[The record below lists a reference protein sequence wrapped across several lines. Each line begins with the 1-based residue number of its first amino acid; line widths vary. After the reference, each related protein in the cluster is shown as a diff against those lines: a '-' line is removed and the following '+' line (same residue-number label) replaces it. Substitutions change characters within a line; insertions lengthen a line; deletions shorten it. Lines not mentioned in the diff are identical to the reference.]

1 MLLFTVTLL
10 PPVSLGNAAVQN
22 KSFCCLCWIFLCG
35 WINKL
40 WFRSCCS
47 CCLLVFWLNQDFLLE
62 SVVSLSE
69 YYLVS
74 SSCWVTITLRLILNW
89 KSAQVSNFKYIFV
102 YNQIIIGEFLGNSDF
117 FFSLRNFSFREFCV
131 FSLNSAFCTI
141 SDFFSILNFWGISD
155 LFENEDFDSK
165 FCSLLKF
172 RLFLSTLTFSWNSD
186 LFGRTMTYLGIL
198 TLLELLFFQL
208 KFFFS

>member
-1 MLLFTVTLL
+1 M
-10 PPVSLGNAAVQN
+10 SLGNAAVQN

-89 KSAQVSNFKYIFV
+89 KTAQVSNFKYIFV

-131 FSLNSAFCTI
+131 FPSKFCLLYDLWLFLD
-141 SDFFSILNFWGISD
+141 SEFLGISD

>member
-89 KSAQVSNFKYIFV
+89 KIAQVSNFKYIFV

-131 FSLNSAFCTI
+131 FSLKILPFVPFLTFWGFRTYLRMKTLTQNSALYWRADYF
-141 SDFFSILNFWGISD
+141 LVLW
-155 LFENEDFDSK
+155 
-165 FCSLLKF
+165 
-172 RLFLSTLTFSWNSD
+172 LFLGIQTFSGERW
-186 LFGRTMTYLGIL
+186 LIWEF
-198 TLLELLFFQL
+198 
-208 KFFFS
+208 

>member
-1 MLLFTVTLL
+1 M
-10 PPVSLGNAAVQN
+10 SLGNAAVQN

-47 CCLLVFWLNQDFLLE
+47 CCLLVFWLNPDFQLE

-69 YYLVS
+69 NYLLS

-89 KSAQVSNFKYIFV
+89 KTAQVSNFKYIFV
-102 YNQIIIGEFLGNSDF
+102 YSQIIIGEFLGNSDF

-131 FSLNSAFCTI
+131 FSLKILPFVRFLTFWGN
-141 SDFFSILNFWGISD
+141 SDFFSILNFWGDFGLIWEWRLWLKILLFIEVPTIFKYSD
-155 LFENEDFDSK
+155 FFLEFRPFRENY
-165 FCSLLKF
+165 
-172 RLFLSTLTFSWNSD
+172 D
-186 LFGRTMTYLGIL
+186 LFGNSNTSGI
-198 TLLELLFFQL
+198 F
-208 KFFFS
+208 FFFS

>member
-1 MLLFTVTLL
+1 M
-10 PPVSLGNAAVQN
+10 SLGNAAVQN

-74 SSCWVTITLRLILNW
+74 SSCWVTISLRLILNW
-89 KSAQVSNFKYIFV
+89 KTAQVSNFKYIFV
-102 YNQIIIGEFLGNSDF
+102 YNQIIIGEFWGNSDF
-117 FFSLRNFSFREFCV
+117 FSPYEILVLGNF
-131 FSLNSAFCTI
+131 AF
-141 SDFFSILNFWGISD
+141 FP
-155 LFENEDFDSK
+155 SK
-165 FCSLLKF
+165 FCLLYDF
-172 RLFLSTLTFSWNSD
+172 WLFGGILTFSRFWI
-186 LFGRTMTYLGIL
+186 FGGFRTYLRMKTL
-198 TLLELLFFQL
+198 TQNSALYWSSDYF
-208 KFFFS
+208 

>member
-40 WFRSCCS
+40 WFRSCGS

-131 FSLNSAFCTI
+131 FSLKILPFVRFLTFSRFWIFGGFRTYLRMKTLTQNSALYWI
-141 SDFFSILNFWGISD
+141 
-155 LFENEDFDSK
+155 
-165 FCSLLKF
+165 

>member
-1 MLLFTVTLL
+1 M
-10 PPVSLGNAAVQN
+10 SLGNAAVQN

-47 CCLLVFWLNQDFLLE
+47 CCLLVFWLNPDFQLE

-89 KSAQVSNFKYIFV
+89 KTAQVSNFKYIFV

-131 FSLNSAFCTI
+131 FSLKILPFVRFLTFWGN

-165 FCSLLKF
+165 FCSLLKS
-172 RLFLSTLTFSWNSD
+172 RLFFSTLTFSWNSD
-186 LFGRTMTYLGIL
+186 FFGGEMTYLGIL

>member
-1 MLLFTVTLL
+1 M
-10 PPVSLGNAAVQN
+10 SLGNAAVQN

-47 CCLLVFWLNQDFLLE
+47 CCLLVFWLNPDFQLE

-69 YYLVS
+69 NYLLS

-89 KSAQVSNFKYIFV
+89 KTAQVSNFKYIFV

-131 FSLNSAFCTI
+131 FSLK
-141 SDFFSILNFWGISD
+141 ILPFVR
-155 LFENEDFDSK
+155 F
-165 FCSLLKF
+165 
-172 RLFLSTLTFSWNSD
+172 LTFSRFWI
-186 LFGRTMTYLGIL
+186 FGGFRTYLRMKTLTQNSALYWSSDYFLVLWLFLGIQ
-198 TLLELLFFQL
+198 TFSGELWLIWEF
-208 KFFFS
+208 